1 MGKAFEEAEREKL
14 RGALIEAG
22 IRFFSE
28 MPYERVKIEAIAKAV
43 GIGKGTFY
51 RFFDTKEALFVAC
64 TMAYEEVMQ
73 AQILK
78 EIAAI
83 EDGVGRLRKCLSDML
98 MIIREDDFIRQLI
111 AAKGIDI
118 LSNTRTEDEKSAM
131 FEVDVAFLWAIIGED
146 VKLRVSPEIAV
157 ELLRSLFYLAVLN
170 PVIEIDVA
178 RYYDHLIHAVLV
190 EILEAL

>member
-1 MGKAFEEAEREKL
+1 MGKAFEEAEKEKL
-14 RGALIEAG
+14 RGALVEAG

-28 MPYERVKIEAIAKAV
+28 MPYERVKIEAVAKAV

-64 TMAYEEVMQ
+64 TMAYEAHMQ
-73 AQILK
+73 SRILK
-78 EIAAI
+78 ELADI
-83 EDGVGRLRKCLSDML
+83 EDGALRLRKCLSDML
-98 MIIREDDFIRQLI
+98 MIIREEAFIRQLI

-118 LSNTRTEDEKSAM
+118 LSNTRTEDEQSAM
-131 FEVDVAFLWAIIGED
+131 FEVDRVFLRAIIGEE

-190 EILEAL
+190 EILEEL

>member
-1 MGKAFEEAEREKL
+1 
-14 RGALIEAG
+14 
-22 IRFFSE
+22 
-28 MPYERVKIEAIAKAV
+28 MPYERVKIEAVAKAV

-64 TMAYEEVMQ
+64 TMAYEAHMQ
-73 AQILK
+73 SRILK
-78 EIAAI
+78 ELADI
-83 EDGVGRLRKCLSDML
+83 EDGALRLRKCLSDML
-98 MIIREDDFIRQLI
+98 MIIREEAFIRQLI

-118 LSNTRTEDEKSAM
+118 LSNTRTEDEQSAM
-131 FEVDVAFLWAIIGED
+131 FEVDRVFLRAIIGEE

-190 EILEAL
+190 EILEEL